1 MGPKPKAK
9 ASQERQKSRQGSK
22 TDNKDV
28 SATQTCDHPPKGNHE
43 PQPQNSQP
51 QNSQNGSQPSSQ
63 PQKSQSSNAENAIIA
78 SSQDDATQRNAKQVL
93 TSQAAADK
101 ISHGNIFILIY
112 ILIYRERERDIKI
125 KIKQI

>member
-28 SATQTCDHPPKGNHE
+28 SATQNCDHPPKGNHE

-63 PQKSQSSNAENAIIA
+63 PQNPQNSNAEKAIIA
-78 SSQDDATQRNAKQVL
+78 SSQDDATQKNAEVL
-93 TSQAAADK
+93 INKAAADK
-101 ISHGNIFILIY
+101 TPYGNIFILIY
-112 ILIYRERERDIKI
+112 IKI
-125 KIKQI
+125 LEIN